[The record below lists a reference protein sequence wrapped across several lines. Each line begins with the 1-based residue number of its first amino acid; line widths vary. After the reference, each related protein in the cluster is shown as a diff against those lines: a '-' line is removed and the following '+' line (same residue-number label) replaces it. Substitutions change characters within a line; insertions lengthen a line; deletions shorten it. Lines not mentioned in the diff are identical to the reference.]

1 MQRLLLPE
9 NIRID
14 FIKYSSFPAGTQPPN
29 CPGSGAFFRDL
40 PEEVSITQKRCI
52 QTEGDVIYYRERMAA
67 APADTGTETGLWPPE
82 MSAPAAAHGAPD
94 HTRPAA
100 FLMYFTGVRERLPGQ
115 IDHSSHI
122 GFRRDAAEP
131 LPAKRGRAGNGRLI
145 FPRAFFRGR
154 GRAAADRRELAT
166 SL

>member
-1 MQRLLLPE
+1 MQRTLKLLSRYLARHKFTLLAVALLVILSSAA
-9 NIRID
+9 NI
-14 FIKYSSFPAGTQPPN
+14 AGTYLFKPLINEYIIPRD
-29 CPGSGAFFRDL
+29 FRGL
-40 PEEVSITQKRCI
+40 VWALLA
-52 QTEGDVIYYRERMAA
+52 MAV
-67 APADTGTETGLWPPE
+67 
-82 MSAPAAAHGAPD
+82 
-94 HTRPAA
+94 
-100 FLMYFTGVRERLPGQ
+100 MYFTGVRERLPGQ

-122 GFRRDAAEP
+122 GFRHDAAEP